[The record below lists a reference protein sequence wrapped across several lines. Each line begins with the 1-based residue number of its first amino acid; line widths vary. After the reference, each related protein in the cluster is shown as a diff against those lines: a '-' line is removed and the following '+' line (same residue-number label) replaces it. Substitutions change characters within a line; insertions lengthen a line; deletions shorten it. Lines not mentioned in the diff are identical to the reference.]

1 MFWRQFLR
9 RPQDNAFVEKQE
21 NYFYLG
27 AWMLVPWIVGNESW
41 VVGCGGSEEKDG
53 PGVDQD
59 LE

>member
-1 MFWRQFLR
+1 
-9 RPQDNAFVEKQE
+9 
-21 NYFYLG
+21 
-27 AWMLVPWIVGNESW
+27 MLVPWIVGNESW